1 MFDFRVNKMGDISE
15 TTEEATKIAEFLL
28 RAKEAFNND
37 ARLLEGDIIG
47 GQILGGQSYDS
58 LLANIITSYRDVFEA
73 KERGMTALWK
83 ADLKSNPL
91 SEYPFFWHG
100 FLVQMS

>member
-1 MFDFRVNKMGDISE
+1 MYGLLATDVNVFQKTNKPGK
-15 TTEEATKIAEFLL
+15 TTEEATKIAKFLL
-28 RAKEAFNND
+28 QAKEAFNDD

-83 ADLKSNPL
+83 ADLKTS
-91 SEYPFFWHG
+91 
-100 FLVQMS
+100 